1 VITIRWKNAMIVH
14 IFFSVPWKASPKDAT
29 HAFQP
34 AFQVPQ
40 NVMDAILERTKMKQ
54 VIVLSA
60 RPDILQTS
68 KI

>member
-1 VITIRWKNAMIVH
+1 MIVH
-14 IFFSVPWKASPKDAT
+14 ILLSVPWKASPKDAT
-29 HAFQP
+29 HASQP

-40 NVMDAILERTKMKQ
+40 NVMDVILERTKMKQ

>member
-1 VITIRWKNAMIVH
+1 MIVH
-14 IFFSVPWKASPKDAT
+14 IFFSVPWKVSTKDAT

-34 AFQVPQ
+34 AFEVPQ

>member
-1 VITIRWKNAMIVH
+1 MIVH

-29 HAFQP
+29 HVFQLAFQD
-34 AFQVPQ
+34 PQ

>member
-1 VITIRWKNAMIVH
+1 MIVH
-14 IFFSVPWKASPKDAT
+14 ILLSVPWKVSTKGAT

>member
-1 VITIRWKNAMIVH
+1 MLVH
-14 IFFSVPWKASPKDAT
+14 ILLSVPWKVSPKDAT

-34 AFQVPQ
+34 AFEVLQ
-40 NVMDAILERTKMKQ
+40 NVMDAILERTKIKQ

>member
-1 VITIRWKNAMIVH
+1 MIVH
-14 IFFSVPWKASPKDAT
+14 ILLSVPWKASPKNAT
-29 HAFQP
+29 HAFQL
-34 AFQVPQ
+34 ASQVPQ
-40 NVMDAILERTKMKQ
+40 NVMGVIRELTKTKQ